1 MKKQLVDKCC
11 ALFCVE
17 PEDLLGPSRFGFL
30 IPARFA
36 LYKALSER
44 GWSYAAIG
52 RFVGG
57 RDHTTIIHGVTR
69 AEYMMKRDWRYRAK
83 VNVLI
88 NLTNTDVY
96 KEEIEDDGR
105 DQDQADGASQA

>member
-11 ALFCVE
+11 EMFCVH
-17 PEDLLGPSRFGFL
+17 PRDLLGPTRFGFL

-44 GWSYAAIG
+44 GWSHAKIG
-52 RFVGG
+52 MTFK
-57 RDHTTIIHGVTR
+57 RDRSGVTHGVTR
-69 AEYMMKRDWRYRAK
+69 AEYMMERDWRYRAK

-96 KEEIEDDGR
+96 QEEIKDDGR
-105 DQDQADGASQA
+105 DQDQADGTSHP

>member
-1 MKKQLVDKCC
+1 
-11 ALFCVE
+11 VE
-17 PEDLLGPSRFGFL
+17 PEELLGVSRLGML

-36 LYKALSER
+36 LYMALHQR

-57 RDHTTIIHGVTR
+57 RDHTTVIHGVAR
-69 AEYMMKRDWRYRAK
+69 AQYKMERDWRYKAK

-96 KEEIEDDGR
+96 KEELKDDGR
-105 DQDQADGASQA
+105 DQDQADGTTHP